1 MGVRAIRLVL
11 YPIKNAIVGGAPD
24 CHFLSIRHN
33 SGLKSVSNREEAK
46 MTNRLRTLLLPA
58 LLSSALV
65 GVTAQP
71 PAGPPPFDPTAS
83 IHSSLM
89 NLADQPASH
98 TSFSFDR
105 TELQVAQNLL
115 LSGGLDANRA
125 AAALTGISVDNYHYP
140 RPAFYT
146 PEVMASIID
155 TYHAAGWKHLVNA
168 NQSPANTAQPHSSV
182 TDLWLH
188 FNGPDITGVTV
199 LTRAPSNM
207 SVVQITCE
215 LRPLDLVHLSGHF
228 GIPKVDPNAVMVP
241 APDGK

>member
-1 MGVRAIRLVL
+1 
-11 YPIKNAIVGGAPD
+11 
-24 CHFLSIRHN
+24 
-33 SGLKSVSNREEAK
+33 
-46 MTNRLRTLLLPA
+46 MTTRLRSLLLPT
-58 LLSSALV
+58 LLSAALAF
-65 GVTAQP
+65 AQP
-71 PAGPPPFDPTAS
+71 PGGLPPNLQG
-83 IHSSLM
+83 SLM

-125 AAALTGISVDNYHYP
+125 AAALTGISIDNYHYP

-146 PEVMASIID
+146 PETMASIIAG
-155 TYHAAGWKHLVNA
+155 YHAAGWKHLVNA
-168 NQSPANTAQPHSSV
+168 NQTPANTAQPHSTV

-188 FNGPDITGVTV
+188 FSGPDITGVTV

-207 SVVQITCE
+207 SVVQISCE

>member
-1 MGVRAIRLVL
+1 
-11 YPIKNAIVGGAPD
+11 
-24 CHFLSIRHN
+24 
-33 SGLKSVSNREEAK
+33 
-46 MTNRLRTLLLPA
+46 MTTRLRSLLLPT
-58 LLSSALV
+58 LLSAAL
-65 GVTAQP
+65 TLAYAQP
-71 PAGPPPFDPTAS
+71 PGPAS
-83 IHSSLM
+83 PNLQGSLM

-146 PEVMASIID
+146 PEVMASIINS
-155 TYHAAGWKHLVNA
+155 YHAAGWKHLVNA
-168 NQSPANTAQPHSSV
+168 NQTPANTAQPHSSV

-207 SVVQITCE
+207 SVVQISCE